1 MTFALFTDILDSIAG
16 QSLWKTFCLF
26 LTSVVTADKGLG
38 LRYNTDEF
46 GKFRLQGL
54 NFTFVR
60 KESEVGMGDQWE
72 LDAEDQMGDTLCI
85 CGKVFANSNIAPL
98 LYFGQLEVLAVTMEF
113 SNNLFR
119 CMRMDIS

>member
-1 MTFALFTDILDSIAG
+1 
-16 QSLWKTFCLF
+16 
-26 LTSVVTADKGLG
+26 
-38 LRYNTDEF
+38 
-46 GKFRLQGL
+46 
-54 NFTFVR
+54 
-60 KESEVGMGDQWE
+60 MGDQWE